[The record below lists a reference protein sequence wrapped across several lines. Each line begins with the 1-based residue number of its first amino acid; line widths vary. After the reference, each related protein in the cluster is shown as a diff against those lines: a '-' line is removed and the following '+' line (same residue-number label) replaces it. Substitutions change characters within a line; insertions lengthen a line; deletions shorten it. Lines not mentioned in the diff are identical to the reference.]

1 MKNRIFF
8 LMTGLAVKVPVAAG
22 TVFITLETI
31 GLQSVN
37 AAVLALNSSL
47 DLQATADAGGGLV
60 TDTDSYSQ
68 GNTINPL
75 SASVSALATSGTAS
89 VLSKA
94 TATASWLNT
103 SQGQVVFSDVGWETF
118 SSNGQATLFGGTDWT
133 YTFSSDTD
141 GIFTLDYNIPVSTD
155 TTSSFGLNGF
165 NFIWSG
171 FEGGEFLNLN
181 SSGTLTR
188 TITAGDTFTVNI
200 KNQANIF
207 FGGNLTR
214 KAFMDGIFTWNIQT
228 TTVPTVPEP
237 STILGLL
244 TLGTLGA
251 ASTLKRKLKPSQSTE
266 KETTKVS

>member
-1 MKNRIFF
+1 
-8 LMTGLAVKVPVAAG
+8 MTGLAVKVPVAAG

-89 VLSKA
+89 VLSEA

-118 SSNGQATLFGGTDWT
+118 NSIGQATLFSGTDWT
-133 YTFSSDTD
+133 YTFFSDTD
-141 GIFTLDYNIPVSTD
+141 GIFTLDYDIPVSTD
-155 TTSSFGLNGF
+155 TTDGFGLNGF
-165 NFIWSG
+165 NFNWSG
-171 FEGGEFLNLN
+171 FEGGEFLSLN

-207 FGGNLTR
+207 FGGGGNLLTW